1 MVKFL
6 KISAVVLAS
15 LATVVAAMYISYLII
30 TRDCR
35 LDKNK
40 LTGVG
45 QKIIICDAD
54 GNEIMN
60 TSVSGTHTGVKVSEL
75 DGNTINAFVASE
87 DRTFYSHNGLNYKR
101 MLRALYI
108 NVTSAAFK
116 EGASTISQ
124 QLIKN
129 THLSSDKT
137 ISRKLKE
144 IRLTKK
150 LEKTYSKDKIME
162 MYLNTIYFG
171 HNCYGLQSAAHFYFD
186 KCAENLN
193 LNESAVLSG
202 LLSSPNNY
210 SPFKS
215 PEKCLKRRNI
225 VLNAMLDCG
234 FITENEYKETLNLP
248 IEPKQAD
255 NTEKYS
261 DYVNGVFDEIE
272 EIGFDAYNL
281 SDECRIKTFMDPALQ
296 AEIEKFDF
304 ECDNSLIVTTNAGGV
319 SAFKSTIGCA
329 KRQIGSTAKPIMV
342 YAPAIEERL
351 ISPYT
356 RILDEKIDFNGY
368 SPENFDKKYHGF
380 VTVADSLK
388 YSYNVPAV
396 KTLNALTIPKC
407 EEYLKAMDIYLDG
420 DEKNLS
426 LALGAMKYG
435 LSLKD
440 LADKYSV
447 FPSGGTYTSSRFI
460 DEIVDKEGKTLYKS
474 ESGKTRVFSEGT
486 CSLTNAMLMET
497 SKSGTAKK
505 LKNYE
510 FDVASKTGTCGNS
523 DGNTDA
529 YAISYTSSHTIGVW
543 LGDKDNNRL
552 SITGGGDCC
561 EYVAAILDILYAD
574 KTPAALDIESGTTTV
589 NIDSEE
595 YYENNKVILADK
607 NSPKLNVLT
616 VRTLKGTE
624 PLTYSDRF
632 TNPAILTPKISVKDG
647 TVNIE
652 LCHTKYYA
660 FLIKRGENEEFETIY
675 DGKWQEKITDSP
687 KNGCYTYTVTPYF
700 DNNGK
705 RFIGKT
711 ITLPSVNLNSES
723 TPPQIKIPSIV
734 DKDWYNM

>member
-6 KISAVVLAS
+6 KITAIILAAIATASAALF
-15 LATVVAAMYISYLII
+15 ISYLII
-30 TRDCR
+30 TRDCY

-40 LTGVG
+40 LTSVG
-45 QKIIICDAD
+45 QQITICDAD
-54 GNEIMN
+54 GNDIVSA
-60 TSVSGTHTGVKVSEL
+60 SVTGAHTGVRISEL
-75 DGNTINAFVASE
+75 NTDTVNAFIASE

-108 NVTSAAFK
+108 NVTSASFK

-150 LEKTYSKDKIME
+150 LEKAYSKDEILE

-186 KCAENLN
+186 KCAENLD
-193 LNESAVLSG
+193 LSESAVLSG

-210 SPFKS
+210 SPFKA

-225 VLNAMLDCG
+225 VLKAMLDCG
-234 FITENEYKETLNLP
+234 FITEAEYKEALDLP
-248 IEPKQAD
+248 IVPKQAD
-255 NTEKYS
+255 STQIYS
-261 DYVNGVFDEIE
+261 DYVNGVFDELE
-272 EIGFDAYNL
+272 EIGLDAYYL
-281 SDECRIKTFMDPALQ
+281 SDGCRIKTYMDPQLQ
-296 AEIEKFDF
+296 NKIESF
-304 ECDNSLIVTTNAGGV
+304 EYDCDNSIIVTTTNGEI
-319 SAFKSTIGCA
+319 SAFKSTIGGA

-368 SPENFDKKYHGF
+368 SPENFDKKYHGY
-380 VTVADSLK
+380 VTVAESIK
-388 YSYNVPAV
+388 NSYNIPAV

-407 EEYLKAMDIYLDG
+407 EKYLKAMNIALDE

-426 LALGAMKYG
+426 LALGGMKYG

-440 LADKYSV
+440 LTDRYSI
-447 FPSGGTYTSSRFI
+447 FPAGGTYTPSRFI
-460 DEIVDKEGKTLYKS
+460 MEIVDGDGNVIYKN
-474 ESGKTRVFSEGT
+474 ENGKTRVFSEGT
-486 CSLTNAMLMET
+486 CSLTNSMLLET

-505 LKNYE
+505 LKNFN
-510 FDVASKTGTCGNS
+510 FDVATKTGTCGNI

-561 EYVAAILDILYAD
+561 NYVAEILKGLYCD
-574 KTPAALDIESGTTTV
+574 KKPDNLDTVSGTTS
-589 NIDSEE
+589 IDIDAEE
-595 YYENNKVILADK
+595 YFENNKVILADE

-616 VRTLKGTE
+616 FRTLKGAE
-624 PLTYSDRF
+624 PVTQSDRF
-632 TNPAILTPKISVKDG
+632 TNPTISSPKISAKEG

-660 FLIKRGENEEFETIY
+660 YLIKRSKNDGFETIY
-675 DGKWQEKITDSP
+675 DGKWKEIITDTP
-687 KNGCYTYTVTPYF
+687 NNGCYTYTVTPYF
-700 DNNGK
+700 KNNGK
-705 RFIGKT
+705 KFMGKT
-711 ITLPSVNLNSES
+711 ITLPSVNLKTEN
-723 TPPQIKIPSIV
+723 TPPQVKIPSIV
-734 DKDWYNM
+734 DKDWFNM